1 MLFIPIAL
9 FETELTL
16 KAATCQ
22 GKHGMKMYIQQ
33 LTDFKFFLLKFN
45 GILYCIISWSF
56 NMIQPHRHW
65 VCFVVIALRILLCHD
80 KIYWCDF
87 CWHTSH
93 IWVLYYSCI

>member
-45 GILYCIISWSF
+45 GILYCIIS
-56 NMIQPHRHW
+56 
-65 VCFVVIALRILLCHD
+65 
-80 KIYWCDF
+80 
-87 CWHTSH
+87 
-93 IWVLYYSCI
+93 